1 MEKLPQMDLI
11 AYAERFAAAEKTHV
25 WLGGSFGR
33 GTGGR
38 YSDVDL
44 AMAPSDTEVVR
55 RFIYGYAQ
63 PVFLSKTENPRGILI
78 VVYENGIAVD
88 LEVLE
93 QIDFA
98 SGGGF
103 FHRMDYKRLPYTRDE
118 NIWRELVLRDDP
130 AYARSRLFHRCLL
143 KFLAGREREADSILQ
158 EVASFFPEYPDTS
171 PAGGFKE
178 RIVHYLTLFG
188 RLYDLPEKYRGELYR
203 LIGDIQRL

>member
-33 GTGGR
+33 GVGGR

-78 VVYENGIAVD
+78 VVYENGVAVD

-103 FHRMDYKRLPYTRDE
+103 FHQMGYKRLLYTRDE

-143 KFLAGREREADSILQ
+143 KFLAGKEQEASGILREI
-158 EVASFFPEYPDTS
+158 ASFFPECPDTS
-171 PAGGFKE
+171 PTGEFEG
-178 RIVHYLTLFG
+178 RIAHYLALFE
-188 RLYDLPEKYRGELYR
+188 RSYNLPEKYRGVLYR